1 MQSSIKSFFS
11 KAPPASGGVSKP
23 SAKRTSALS
32 AVAVAELKKH
42 GASASPSS
50 PSPSPSPSKKKLPQQ
65 QQLGT
70 AADPLSPSVRAK
82 IEGNRAAARVKRLQA
97 SGVDV
102 TTVAGLTQLLEP
114 SWRTALSSTLSEK
127 YWEQLVNFI
136 RSERQAHVIYP
147 APHDVLSA
155 FNHSTF
161 SRTRVVIIG
170 QDPYHGPG
178 QAHGMSFSVPPG
190 MFQPPSLV
198 NIFREL
204 ENDVNGFVK
213 PMNKKG
219 CLDKWANQG
228 VLLLNSV
235 LTVRRGSPGSHQARG
250 WERFTD
256 AVVHALNHRKVKDAE
271 VGGGGVVFMLWG
283 GYAKKKGA
291 GINRKKHL
299 CLTAV
304 HPSPLSAN
312 RGGWFGNNHF
322 SKANEFLTRNGQT
335 PIDWKLD

>member
-11 KAPPASGGVSKP
+11 KTPAASGGVSKP

-32 AVAVAELKKH
+32 AVAAAELRKH
-42 GASASPSS
+42 GASTSPSS
-50 PSPSPSPSKKKLPQQ
+50 TPLPSPSKKKPS
-65 QQLGT
+65 QLGT
-70 AADPLSPSVRAK
+70 ADPLSPSVRAK
-82 IEGNRAAARVKRLQA
+82 IEGNRASARVKRLQA

-102 TTVAGLTQLLEP
+102 TSVSGITQLLEP
-114 SWRTALSSTLSEK
+114 SWRTSLTSTLSEK
-127 YWEQLVNFI
+127 YFEQLVNFV

-147 APHDVLSA
+147 APHDVFSA

-204 ENDVNGFVK
+204 ENDVTGFVK

-256 AVVHALNHRKVKDAE
+256 AVVHALNHRKAQDTD
-271 VGGGGVVFMLWG
+271 VGNGGVVFMLWG

-312 RGGWFGNNHF
+312 RGGWFGNKHF
-322 SKANEFLTRNGQT
+322 SKANEFLAKNGQT